1 MADRLSSLATEGFDL
16 AIRHTANPPATH
28 VAWTLCAT
36 RSVLVA
42 SRAYLRRPGTPQV
55 PSALAPHNCLH
66 YPRSRDTPAWTLEP
80 LNASVGTERVTVQVS
95 GSLAANNSEAL
106 RDAALGGLGIA
117 LLPDFTA
124 QASLLA
130 GKLVQVLPGWK
141 PVGAFAEQLY
151 AIRPYSAHVP
161 RAVTAFV
168 AHLREAL
175 APGFSVER

>member
-1 MADRLSSLATEGFDL
+1 
-16 AIRHTANPPATH
+16 
-28 VAWTLCAT
+28 
-36 RSVLVA
+36 
-42 SRAYLRRPGTPQV
+42 
-55 PSALAPHNCLH
+55 
-66 YPRSRDTPAWTLEP
+66 
-80 LNASVGTERVTVQVS
+80 VTVQVS